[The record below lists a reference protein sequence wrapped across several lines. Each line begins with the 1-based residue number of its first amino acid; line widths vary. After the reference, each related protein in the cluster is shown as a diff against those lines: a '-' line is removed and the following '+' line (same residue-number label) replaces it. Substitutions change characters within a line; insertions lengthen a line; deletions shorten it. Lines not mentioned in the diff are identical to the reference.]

1 MDDFRHFCT
10 KEKSFLKLNALEISK
25 LLFIYLNILQ
35 LVIPI
40 FFVVIFLFKLN
51 TVKITDKN
59 DVLTDLRSFS
69 SSKQL
74 KELANIFLKC
84 KNIVRGKM

>member
-1 MDDFRHFCT
+1 M
-10 KEKSFLKLNALEISK
+10 KVKSFFKLNALEICK
-25 LLFIYLNILQ
+25 LLFIYVNILQ

-40 FFVVIFLFKLN
+40 FFVVIFLFKIN

-69 SSKQL
+69 SKL

>member
-1 MDDFRHFCT
+1 MLINT
-10 KEKSFLKLNALEISK
+10 SLLKISFKLNALEISK
-25 LLFIYLNILQ
+25 LLFIYVNILL

-40 FFVVIFLFKLN
+40 FFVVIFLFKIK

-69 SSKQL
+69 SKL

-84 KNIVRGKM
+84 KNIVRGKR

>member
-1 MDDFRHFCT
+1 M
-10 KEKSFLKLNALEISK
+10 
-25 LLFIYLNILQ
+25 
-35 LVIPI
+35 IPI
-40 FFVVIFLFKLN
+40 FFVVIFLFKIN

-69 SSKQL
+69 SKL

>member
-1 MDDFRHFCT
+1 MTLNIFLT
-10 KEKSFLKLNALEISK
+10 KVKSFFKLNALEISK
-25 LLFIYLNILQ
+25 LLFIYVNILQ

-40 FFVVIFLFKLN
+40 FFVVIFLFKIN

-69 SSKQL
+69 SKL